1 MCIHAQNCASKA
13 QTSFY
18 AVLQECNHFAD
29 FFGPR
34 LAAVGYSGAF
44 LAKSSSPAN
53 DYGCATDG
61 SALFYRTDRLSPASC
76 PRGAIGTC
84 STALC
89 KLLD

>member
-1 MCIHAQNCASKA
+1 MSAHTQKCPGKA

-34 LAAVGYSGAF
+34 LGELGYSGAF

-53 DYGCATDG
+53 NYGCATDG
-61 SALFYRTDRLSPASC
+61 SALFYRTDRLVSASY
-76 PRGAIGTC
+76 PQGAIGIC
-84 STALC
+84 FTALC
-89 KLLD
+89 